1 MKTKKWKML
10 FLSLALAVVGAVTF
24 LFAGCGGSGGNVT
37 DTYYYKVSFN
47 HMSGEYMGVDLGD
60 ELIRTESE
68 SLVLY
73 DNNTFI
79 ITFASSLIGT
89 ISPGAGETH
98 ETGFVYQEQMY
109 ESAVLTGTYEVK
121 SEDAL
126 MNQKTIALTSFT
138 SLWHNNVEQN
148 LEDTTNNDINFTAQA
163 GVEIVINT
171 ETTLLTEFFEFY
183 EGQYVASN
191 TSY

>member
-1 MKTKKWKML
+1 MKKWKML
-10 FLSLALAVVGAVTF
+10 FLSLALAVVGAVIF
-24 LFAGCGGSGGNVT
+24 LFAGCGGSGANIAE
-37 DTYYYKVSFN
+37 TYYYKVSFN
-47 HMSGEYMGVDLGD
+47 HMSGEYMGVDLSD

-73 DNNTFI
+73 DDNTFV

-89 ISPGAGETH
+89 ISPTDAGDPH
-98 ETGFVYQEQMY
+98 DTGFVYQEQMG

-121 SEDAL
+121 SEDDL
-126 MNQKTIALTSFT
+126 MKQKTIALTSFT
-138 SLWHNNVEQN
+138 SLWHNNVEQD
-148 LEDTTNNDINFTAQA
+148 LEDTTNNVINFTAQA

-183 EGQYVASN
+183 EGQYNASN